1 MDAQSLKQLIAV
13 LDQQML
19 AAQALTEMLS
29 RERALLTGVDAAA
42 VEAAAAEKA
51 TLLNRIES
59 LETDRRRVLAIA
71 GRGASGTEMDRI
83 CRASAAGAPPSTLQQ
98 QVGERWH
105 QLIGV
110 MERCREANEVNG
122 AIVGLKQRQIRQ
134 LLNVLRTGREDDLT
148 YGRGGRTQSGTARGL
163 ARA

>member
-1 MDAQSLKQLIAV
+1 MDAQSLKQLVGV

-19 AAQALTEMLS
+19 AAQALTLLLS
-29 RERALLTGVDAAA
+29 RERTLLTGEDAAA

-71 GRGASGTEMDRI
+71 GHGATAAEMNRI
-83 CRASAAGAPPSTLQQ
+83 SRAPAGGAPASALQL
-98 QVGERWH
+98 QVGERW
-105 QLIGV
+105 QRLIDL
-110 MERCREANEVNG
+110 MQQCREANEVNG

-134 LLNVLRTGREDDLT
+134 LLNILRTGREDDLT

>member
-1 MDAQSLKQLIAV
+1 
-13 LDQQML
+13 
-19 AAQALTEMLS
+19 
-29 RERALLTGVDAAA
+29 
-42 VEAAAAEKA
+42 
-51 TLLNRIES
+51 
-59 LETDRRRVLAIA
+59 
-71 GRGASGTEMDRI
+71 
-83 CRASAAGAPPSTLQQ
+83 
-98 QVGERWH
+98 
-105 QLIGV
+105 